1 MGRRGLE
8 RQLATALG
16 SVFESDYAERRECLK
31 NFELRISV
39 ALGKMGSSQIDHI
52 PALSKACRCQ
62 FPARGLQEAIE
73 HSILHYGL
81 FLDSAL
87 WVLPYEELAEVEP
100 GRLED
105 VSIVFRRRISARDG
119 RGHIEPNAWRRPC
132 FGTV

>member
-1 MGRRGLE
+1 MRKSLGGCLEQILKPDHGTSPGLE

-52 PALSKACRCQ
+52 PALSKSCRCQ

-73 HSILHYGL
+73 QSILYCWL
-81 FLDSAL
+81 FLDSVL
-87 WVLPYEELAEVEP
+87 WILPYQD
-100 GRLED
+100 RL
-105 VSIVFRRRISARDG
+105 
-119 RGHIEPNAWRRPC
+119 
-132 FGTV
+132 